1 MASSP
6 TSLVT
11 IFGGIFPGLKPF
23 IFKFLEILFIASSL
37 YSSRSLLS
45 TFRSSSFSKSPIT
58 FRHIALKGEIGEI
71 SGHYHPKISINL
83 SNAQITRAC
92 FIADQKRV
100 IMPAYGTYTG
110 GLSVRSDEI
119 KVLFENDATVMLTG
133 NKIRTVPYSSCF

>member
-45 TFRSSSFSKSPIT
+45 TLDQVLSRNHSYFLF
-58 FRHIALKGEIGEI
+58 
-71 SGHYHPKISINL
+71 YISIVLLNKVGDRRDSNPRPPGPQPGALTKLSYDHHGALDRTRTYNL
-83 SNAQITRAC
+83 QIRSLLLYP
-92 FIADQKRV
+92 FELREPLERV
-100 IMPAYGTYTG
+100 KGIEP
-110 GLSVRSDEI
+110 S
-119 KVLFENDATVMLTG
+119 
-133 NKIRTVPYSSCF
+133 